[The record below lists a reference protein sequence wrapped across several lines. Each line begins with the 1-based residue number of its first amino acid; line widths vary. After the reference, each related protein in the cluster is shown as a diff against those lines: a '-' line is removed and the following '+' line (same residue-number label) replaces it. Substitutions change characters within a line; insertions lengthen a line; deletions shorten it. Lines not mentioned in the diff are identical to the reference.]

1 MKKFILDNLFMKKS
15 YIHILIAVALGI
27 IIATI
32 GYDRIYDYFA
42 WNAAPNIDQPYG
54 MDMQWD
60 VIIVFMIASTF
71 FTFPIG
77 FGVGLAVS
85 SFLAKVIWFIEGK
98 IIDHKSDKTVQ
109 TKSWFTKDND

>member
-1 MKKFILDNLFMKKS
+1 
-15 YIHILIAVALGI
+15 
-27 IIATI
+27 
-32 GYDRIYDYFA
+32 
-42 WNAAPNIDQPYG
+42 

-98 IIDHKSDKTVQ
+98 IIDLKSDKTVK